1 MNLWAAALPDFSARV
16 CRALN
21 CAPLLGVRAGLNS
34 LLLQRTANAAG
45 VIALKYPLV
54 HP

>member
-1 MNLWAAALPDFSARV
+1 MNLWAAALPDFSAEV
-16 CRALN
+16 CRALKL
-21 CAPLLGVRAGLNS
+21 CALLGVRAGLNS

-45 VIALKYPLV
+45 IIALKYPLV

>member
-1 MNLWAAALPDFSARV
+1 V
-16 CRALN
+16 GCRAARFFSGGLQGAQL
-21 CAPLLGVRAGLNS
+21 CALLGVRAGLNS